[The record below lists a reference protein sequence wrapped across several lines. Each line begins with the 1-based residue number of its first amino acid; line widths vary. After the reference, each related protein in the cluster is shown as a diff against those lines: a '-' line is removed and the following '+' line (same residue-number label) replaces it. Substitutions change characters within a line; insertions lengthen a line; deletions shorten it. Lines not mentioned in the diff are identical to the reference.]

1 MMEEIRRKEAEA
13 EAAEAERRRR
23 DEEGISDRET
33 AADAPAT
40 VTRGTRRPDA

>member
-33 AADAPAT
+33 AVDKPAT
-40 VTRGTRRPDA
+40 ATRRTRRPDA